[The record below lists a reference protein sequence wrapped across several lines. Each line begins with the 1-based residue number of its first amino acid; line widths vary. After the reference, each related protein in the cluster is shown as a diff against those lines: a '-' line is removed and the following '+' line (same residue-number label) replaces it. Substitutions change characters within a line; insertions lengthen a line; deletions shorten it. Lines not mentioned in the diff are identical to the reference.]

1 MQMSYAEKPS
11 TIASLDLKD
20 QTSDTPVLANLTDLV
35 EVLHGFLTTDD
46 IISSEDSV
54 ESERWSSQLANYLTQ
69 VGAIRESLFW
79 HYTQGVVLECSSE
92 EARKLVEWVNTPLIT
107 RLLTSYASLCNRLYA
122 KHKRYLRHG
131 TNVGVLRQLMQEGVG
146 LDSKTVQINVP
157 EKDKDIVKLL
167 LPLCKEASDSIL
179 WQKQVRQVF
188 KSNGLEPF
196 LTTAAYCTSY
206 KDGSTAYS
214 TKLLESLLRS
224 NQGWLAE
231 ELESEKSC

>member
-79 HYTQGVVLECSSE
+79 HYTQGVVLECSSK
-92 EARKLVEWVNTPLIT
+92 EAKKLVEQVNTPLGT
-107 RLLTSYASLCNRLYA
+107 QLLASYASLFNRLYA
-122 KHKRYLRHG
+122 KHKRYL
-131 TNVGVLRQLMQEGVG
+131 
-146 LDSKTVQINVP
+146 
-157 EKDKDIVKLL
+157 
-167 LPLCKEASDSIL
+167 
-179 WQKQVRQVF
+179 
-188 KSNGLEPF
+188 
-196 LTTAAYCTSY
+196 
-206 KDGSTAYS
+206 
-214 TKLLESLLRS
+214 
-224 NQGWLAE
+224 
-231 ELESEKSC
+231 